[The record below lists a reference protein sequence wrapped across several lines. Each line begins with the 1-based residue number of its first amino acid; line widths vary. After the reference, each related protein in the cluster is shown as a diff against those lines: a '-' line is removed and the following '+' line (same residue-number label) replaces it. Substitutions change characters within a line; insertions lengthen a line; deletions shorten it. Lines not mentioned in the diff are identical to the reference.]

1 MKEKILSEFADF
13 LSERPSIDG
22 ILAFNCKKN
31 ALLKVAKA
39 LRDEFQFQSLT
50 DLAGV
55 DMGVDAGDARFGV
68 VYHFYSH
75 TKKCYARIF
84 AACESAQ
91 EPTLPSLCSV
101 YKGADWLEREAFDL
115 MGIVFEGHPSL
126 RRILMWDTYPYHPLR
141 KDFPLAGKEAP
152 LPPTFE
158 GNEDA
163 TEVVSA
169 DEAGGPFHAP
179 NFGTQFVSEKEPR
192 SAEGGMSEK
201 IDNI

>member
-1 MKEKILSEFADF
+1 MKERLLSEFADF
-13 LSERPSIDG
+13 LTSRPSIDG

-31 ALLKVAKA
+31 ALLRVAKF
-39 LRDEFQFQSLT
+39 LRDDFQFQALT

-55 DMGVDAGDARFGV
+55 DMGLEAGKNRFGA

-75 TKKCYARIF
+75 TKKCYVRLF
-84 AACESAQ
+84 AVCESA
-91 EPTLPSLCSV
+91 EAPTLPSLCSI

-126 RRILMWDTYPYHPLR
+126 RRILMWDTYSYHPLR

-163 TEVVSA
+163 TTIAPANE
-169 DEAGGPFHAP
+169 EGGPFHAP

-192 SAEGGMSEK
+192 SAEGGMSDK